1 MQGGFENLTLIRQA
15 GVQCP
20 LLCKEFIVEV
30 RSLAMWHPGGALV

>member
-1 MQGGFENLTLIRQA
+1 VQGGFENLTLIRQA

-30 RSLAMWHPGGALV
+30 RRLPMWHP